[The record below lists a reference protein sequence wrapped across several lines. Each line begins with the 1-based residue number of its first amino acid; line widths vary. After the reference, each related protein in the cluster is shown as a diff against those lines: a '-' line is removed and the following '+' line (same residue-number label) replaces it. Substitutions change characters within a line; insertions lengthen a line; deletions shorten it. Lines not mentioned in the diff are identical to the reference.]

1 VYLEINNACLKIKIK
16 KMLKINN
23 ININLKKCTQ
33 QQENLHLCIADRTV
47 TTDWKYFSYH
57 LHTDIFCVT

>member
-1 VYLEINNACLKIKIK
+1 
-16 KMLKINN
+16 MLKINN
-23 ININLKKCTQ
+23 ININLKKYKQ

-57 LHTDIFCVT
+57 LHTDIFCVM